1 MNPNELERVSSEKN
15 VAILSN
21 AIADCMIGNSMPL
34 EYLDRAYE
42 DVKEIY
48 RKNAVM
54 PKSIKFFI
62 WITDTGVHKCR
73 RAIGKFANINLILKS
88 WQVMAVLCM
97 YFVIS
102 VFIRIIVKIV
112 FFIQVDSPPF

>member
-1 MNPNELERVSSEKN
+1 MMNPNELERVSSEKN

-54 PKSIKFFI
+54 PKC
-62 WITDTGVHKCR
+62 G
-73 RAIGKFANINLILKS
+73 G
-88 WQVMAVLCM
+88 
-97 YFVIS
+97 
-102 VFIRIIVKIV
+102 
-112 FFIQVDSPPF
+112 